1 MLRLKGVRP
10 TFCGEG
16 INKGSRLC
24 YHDNNGESKM
34 V

>member
-1 MLRLKGVRP
+1 MLWLMGVGA

-24 YHDNNGESKM
+24 YRDNNGESKM